1 MNFNSLFI
9 PSAIYVVLLFTSC
22 NNENE
27 YRVEGE
33 FEEYVVRFENEASER
48 NLTLNLHNDGLIIE
62 FADLKDNQAGLCHY
76 ENPIRIEIDRTY
88 WQAISPTK
96 GADYMKENLL
106 FHELGH
112 GILKRDHLNTTLEND
127 DWKSIMCGGDKVDNR
142 PWNINYRG
150 LRRDYYVDELF
161 NESTSVPDF
170 SSMQLRVDT
179 SGYIQQKYL
188 SFDTEKNADS
198 GWSMSDNV
206 NYTISIDNKRL
217 KFQSKIDYP
226 YFIFTESSVDV
237 LSDFSFQVEIQC
249 QPLNTTDQYG
259 IIFGLNNSS
268 ENIEYFSINNS
279 QKMYTGNRL
288 WYSYYTELT
297 KSAIKSGENN
307 KLFVLKK
314 GTMLYYFINDVYVYC
329 SEIEITESG
338 KYFGFIVPSN
348 GTVWLDNMSIN
359 VSNSSNSKQYINKKQ
374 TDLKFYIQQS
384 NKDLRAVFN
393 Q

>member
-1 MNFNSLFI
+1 MNFNSLLI
-9 PSAIYVVLLFTSC
+9 PSIISIVLLFTSC

-27 YRVEGE
+27 YRVEEE
-33 FEEYVVRFENEASER
+33 FEEYVIRFENEASER
-48 NLTLNLHNDGLIIE
+48 NLPLNLHNDGLIIE

-76 ENPIRIEIDRTY
+76 ENPIRIEIDKTY
-88 WQAISPTK
+88 WEAISPTK

-112 GILKRDHLNTTLEND
+112 GILKRDHLNTTLENG

-161 NESTSVPDF
+161 NESTSVPQF
-170 SSMQLRVDT
+170 SSMQLSVET

-188 SFDTEKNADS
+188 SFDSEKTTDS
-198 GWSMSDNV
+198 GWPTSENV
-206 NYTISIDNKRL
+206 NYSISIDKKRL

-288 WYSYYTELT
+288 WYSYYTELN
-297 KSAIKSGENN
+297 KSVIKSGESN
-307 KLFVLKK
+307 KLFVFKK

-338 KYFGFIVPSN
+338 KHFGFIVPSN

-384 NKDLRAVFN
+384 NKDLQAVFN

>member
-9 PSAIYVVLLFTSC
+9 PSIIFFVLLFTSC

-48 NLTLNLHNDGLIIE
+48 NLPLNLHNDGLIIE

-76 ENPIRIEIDRTY
+76 ENPIRIEIDKTY
-88 WQAISPTK
+88 WEAISPTK

-161 NESTSVPDF
+161 NESTSVPQF

-206 NYTISIDNKRL
+206 NYSISIDNKKL

-288 WYSYYTELT
+288 WYSYYTELN
-297 KSAIKSGENN
+297 KSVIKSGESN
-307 KLFVLKK
+307 KLFVFKK

-384 NKDLRAVFN
+384 NKDLQAVFN

>member
-1 MNFNSLFI
+1 MNFNSLLI
-9 PSAIYVVLLFTSC
+9 PSAISIVLLFTSC

-48 NLTLNLHNDGLIIE
+48 NLPLNLHNDGLIIE

-88 WQAISPTK
+88 WEAISPTK

-112 GILKRDHLNTTLEND
+112 GILKRDHLNTILENG

-161 NESTSVPDF
+161 NESTSVPQF
-170 SSMQLRVDT
+170 SSMQLSVDT

-188 SFDTEKNADS
+188 SFDSEKTTDS
-198 GWSMSDNV
+198 GWPTSDNV
-206 NYTISIDNKRL
+206 NYSISIDNKRL

-237 LSDFSFQVEIQC
+237 LFDFSFQVEIQC
-249 QPLNTTDQYG
+249 QPLNATDQFG

-268 ENIEYFSINNS
+268 ENIEYFTINNS
-279 QKMYTGNRL
+279 QKMYVGNRL
-288 WYSYYTELT
+288 WYSYYTKLT
-297 KSAIKSGENN
+297 KSAIKPGETN

-314 GTMLYYFINDVYVYC
+314 GTMLY
-329 SEIEITESG
+329 
-338 KYFGFIVPSN
+338 
-348 GTVWLDNMSIN
+348 
-359 VSNSSNSKQYINKKQ
+359 
-374 TDLKFYIQQS
+374 
-384 NKDLRAVFN
+384 
-393 Q
+393 

>member
-206 NYTISIDNKRL
+206 NYSISIDNKKL

-288 WYSYYTELT
+288 WYSYYTELN
-297 KSAIKSGENN
+297 KSVIKSGESN
-307 KLFVLKK
+307 KLFVFKK

-384 NKDLRAVFN
+384 NKDLKAVFN

>member
-48 NLTLNLHNDGLIIE
+48 NLKLNLHNDGLIIE

-161 NESTSVPDF
+161 NESTSVPQF

-198 GWSMSDNV
+198 GWPMSDNV
-206 NYTISIDNKRL
+206 NYSISIDNKRL

-297 KSAIKSGENN
+297 KSAIKSGESN
-307 KLFVLKK
+307 KLLVLKK

-338 KYFGFIVPSN
+338 KHFGFIVPSN

-384 NKDLRAVFN
+384 NKDLKAVFN